1 MHFLIRALR
10 EVGLFTLLPTLL
22 LTIPLSDAASST
34 SSSGMTEYQRMSWLF
49 YHHNRDTISISAA
62 ANHFGKLHGENT
74 AESEK
79 CVQINRI
86 SEDESFD
93 VQEFYRNEFYQ
104 LQDAI
109 NPAQLSDLFTTTVSI
124 SNAYDSFDTSTQS
137 LVING
142 FDQIPSQIVVDSIPK
157 NKTLSNQIPCNISF
171 KSQPATDANTI
182 IPIPARFKIDFYR
195 ALQKAI
201 IDKSHLIQ
209 LPGIQTS
216 ALLRQIPID
225 ENLAFEL
232 LNRPLIDRNMDIL
245 IKYRFQSRRP
255 HHETDALGRRNT
267 LIHTN
272 HESVDYS
279 LPTHSIDILDITYID
294 KLSGKI
300 LKIIS
305 FENSQPDTLESNLR
319 DKISHSSANNLESP
333 LILLD
338 SRLPEGLRLFE
349 DSIVVRN
356 DDLVLHKTPS
366 ENRLAL
372 TILNQQLALSA
383 GLPDFTDPENG
394 IYIADTLGNRA
405 SEYFTLSDI
414 RTVQPQTY
422 NILLEGANQE
432 LLVVTRW
439 REDISKDKL
448 LESFKKN
455 EVPYLEDFALTFP
468 INFVELR
475 EVLVQSYD
483 SDIGGFPLL
492 YINGNSNMR
501 LNDLRKPTI
510 NLDAELPEML
520 PQHWK
525 LNLSE
530 AELFIEQYYRHQLEN
545 DNRKTNGILKRI
557 ILASHYTMLS
567 VKARKNTIIA
577 DMKLR
582 QRSLYL
588 SDQLTHLLIE
598 LPTQLD
604 N

>member
-1 MHFLIRALR
+1 MHFLKRALR
-10 EVGLFTLLPTLL
+10 EVGFFTLL

-34 SSSGMTEYQRMSWLF
+34 LSSDLTDYQRMSWLF
-49 YHHNRDTISISAA
+49 YQHNRDTISISAA
-62 ANHFGKLHGENT
+62 ANHFGKLH
-74 AESEK
+74 AEETTKPGK
-79 CVQINRI
+79 CIQINRI
-86 SEDESFD
+86 SEGDSFD
-93 VQEFYRNEFYQ
+93 AQEFYRNKFYL
-104 LQDAI
+104 LQNAI
-109 NPAQLSDLFTTTVSI
+109 NPAQLSDHFTTILSI
-124 SNAYDSFDTSTQS
+124 SNAYDSFDTPSQS
-137 LVING
+137 LVLKG
-142 FDQIPSQIVVDSIPK
+142 FDQIPSQFVVDSPPK
-157 NKTLSNQIPCNISF
+157 NKILSNQKPCGVLF
-171 KSQPATDANTI
+171 KSQPATDTNTI
-182 IPIPARFKIDFYR
+182 IPIPGRFKIDFYR

-209 LPGIQTS
+209 LPEIETS

-225 ENLAFEL
+225 DNFAFEL
-232 LNRPLIDRNMDIL
+232 LNRPLIDRNLDIL
-245 IKYRFQSRRP
+245 INYRFRPRRP
-255 HHETDALGRRNT
+255 NHETNASGRRNT

-272 HESVDYS
+272 HEFVDYS

-294 KLSGKI
+294 KHSENI

-305 FENSQPDTLESNLR
+305 FENSQHDTLEPNHHAY
-319 DKISHSSANNLESP
+319 ISHSSENNLESTP
-333 LILLD
+333 IFRD
-338 SRLPEGLRLFE
+338 TRLPEGLRIFE
-349 DSIVVRN
+349 NSIVVRN

-422 NILLEGANQE
+422 NHLLKGANQE
-432 LLVVTRW
+432 LSVVTKW
-439 REDISKDKL
+439 REDISKNRL
-448 LESFKKN
+448 LESFKRN
-455 EVPYLEDFALTFP
+455 EVPYLENFALTLP
-468 INFVELR
+468 IHFVELR
-475 EVLVQSYD
+475 EVLVQPYD
-483 SDIGGFPLL
+483 PDIGGFPLL

-510 NLDAELPEML
+510 NLDAKLPGIL

-545 DNRKTNGILKRI
+545 DNRKTNGILKRV

-582 QRSLYL
+582 QRRLYL
-588 SDQLTHLLIE
+588 SDQLTHLLVE